1 MNVFDGNITADTVV
15 VYVISGT
22 GNSGIGIIVRIPELL
37 IDVGGVGRSSS
48 ASSDPENLSR
58 HRSVPNDWRTS

>member
-37 IDVGGVGRSSS
+37 IDVG
-48 ASSDPENLSR
+48 ASVEAELIGQ
-58 HRSVPNDWRTS
+58 